1 MTADIPTQGERLER
15 LNVTPPLRRYVQM
28 LWARREFAVAMA
40 VGEFRSKHMNT
51 VLGGLWNVLN
61 PLLLLGVYWLV
72 FGQLLQTNRGVD
84 NFLGFLAVGI
94 FIFHFSQRSFIGG
107 GNSLGKH
114 LGLIRSLQFPRAL
127 LPVSEVIKEL
137 LTLRAAFMVVVVI
150 VLITGEGISW
160 TWLLVLPVVA
170 LQFLFNLGGAMLI
183 APLSDRIRDTS
194 NVLPFV
200 FRILFY
206 LSGVLFLVDRFITDP
221 LLKALFVVNPFYSF
235 VSLPREYMM
244 TTIEQDGI
252 GWMWVSVTAWS
263 FLLFAVGLIV
273 FRSGEASYG
282 RG

>member
-1 MTADIPTQGERLER
+1 MSVNTPGQGERLKR
-15 LNVTPPLRRYVQM
+15 MSVTPPLGRYVRM

-61 PLLLLGVYWLV
+61 PLLLVGVYWLV
-72 FGQLLQTNRGVD
+72 FGQLLEINRGVD

-107 GNSLGKH
+107 GNSLAKH

-127 LPVSEVIKEL
+127 LPVSEVVKEL
-137 LTLRAAFMVVVVI
+137 LTLRAASVVVVAI
-150 VLITGEGISW
+150 VLITGEGIRW

-206 LSGVLFLVDRFITDP
+206 VSGVLFLVDRFITDP

-235 VSLPREYMM
+235 VSLPREYMLPS
-244 TTIEQDGI
+244 IEQDGI
-252 GWMWVSVTAWS
+252 GWMWVSITGWS
-263 FLLFAVGLIV
+263 LFMLLIGLVV
-273 FRSGEASYG
+273 FRSREASYG